1 MLGNQKRSTFLH
13 KIIFLAVTNFLF
25 YPVNGVS
32 SSVLSIHPTRDVFI
46 VHSFERNIKTL
57 ENDTNIGEEKEI
69 FMLNGCPYSL
79 EQIVS
84 SSIGSKSYSSLLP
97 SLHSNLHCGVGLRV
111 VDKKVNIDKPYVD
124 IIVHGYMEWLQF
136 FKTTL
141 CITFEL
147 VNDRGYKITE
157 ECLISMN
164 GNQTCLMR
172 LNIPLL
178 WFPTPD
184 TIQIDE
190 KMSRKN
196 LQNYQ
201 KLRGSYSISS
211 LHCYPPNR
219 QIPEKDDVLL
229 KTQMINLKN
238 TILDERYNWSISLK
252 SHQNI
257 SIENNSLSTFFIHFN
272 YQKYSNESGEIDK
285 LLQNGTL
292 YLKIKIKLPQI
303 FNLYKASTLSP
314 DVWDMR
320 IEKDNN
326 LHNKITFILW
336 LNNYEAIKNGWEGTL
351 FGMIIQSNDHNKN
364 NVETIFDKN
373 IDDKNNKSILLQWSI
388 QGTVIGNDIVNETKI
403 SDILNNSKK
412 RQVNTSLLVYGDE
425 IEKLGIISKHNQI
438 INIAI
443 LSNSQISSSLKIFG
457 IYNSGNFYEIS
468 SNVHCTSSEP
478 KILKTSPSCAMIY
491 VDGSESRGSSDII
504 ITAKYYDISN
514 KINFIVWYPKFPLK
528 IWIEDDI
535 LNSIQ
540 DWSVAVW
547 KWLSRRKKRKRREAK
562 TFACRERFQQTEV
575 KVLSNFYYTNQKT
588 GEEIYLSQNREK
600 YFDITPLVINKLT
613 IENESIAD
621 IRRIHDKLNIL
632 PKKSGVS
639 KVIFK
644 KSHIP
649 IELAS
654 TTITISNEP
663 VSINNLW
670 LEPVVNIV
678 HYIETTNN
686 EQYFH
691 LHKIVKNEFNS
702 RYERGILN
710 IGLKFSDTHYL
721 PLADVPSHEYIMNI
735 QSNDGERILAINKKY
750 NHGVP
755 ELIALSDISDVQL
768 TITVKSQETCKGIDS
783 PPLING
789 QLVIP
794 IFFPIED
801 SKRIEVNIINEDDD
815 EDKRIKQVEELFKKV
830 ESIEDDKKNNFL
842 LSVHPFILF
851 IFLLLSIILII
862 QIINCSGDKLHNG
875 YEKLVA
881 PIFARLNSSSS
892 LSDIQKTEDSSKEWI
907 WLPRNSIQKP
917 SKNFSFGSQYSN
929 KSTIGLGEKFSS
941 GSSPDDNLNRSIS
954 VSYRG
959 SEISVFLSPN
969 ASMAVPEKNSQSN
982 NYFQYASWR
991 TGRKNGKNRGYYC
1004 NMESSNS
1011 ETNLKKWNTD
1021 HRLTHPIIPAHGI
1034 SNYEYTQPSEKII
1047 AGWKEYRNNSNGK
1060 NKLVHLPQCSF
1071 EEASRA
1077 SPTYDSDEELLLDRP
1092 MKTGDLINRYF
1103 LENGSMTRSLKN
1115 DSISLS
1121 SQRTLGQQQ
1130 KPIDKRSLYLKES
1143 VA

>member
-1 MLGNQKRSTFLH
+1 MLDIRRRSTLLH
-13 KIIFLAVTNFLF
+13 KIIFLIVINFF
-25 YPVNGVS
+25 FHPANGVS

-46 VHSFERNIKTL
+46 VHSFERNIKRQ

-69 FMLNGCPYSL
+69 FMLNGCPHSL
-79 EQIVS
+79 EQVVS

-97 SLHSNLHCGVGLRV
+97 SLHSNFHCGIGLRV
-111 VDKKVNIDKPYVD
+111 VDRKVNIDKPYVD
-124 IIVHGYMEWLQF
+124 VIVHGYIEWLQF

-147 VNDRGYKITE
+147 INDRGYKIKE

-164 GNQTCLMR
+164 GNQTCLLR

-184 TIQIDE
+184 TIQIDD

-201 KLRGSYSISS
+201 KLKGSYSISP

-229 KTQMINLKN
+229 KTQMINLEN

-252 SHQNI
+252 SHPNI

-272 YQKYSNESGEIDK
+272 YQKYENKSSEIDK
-285 LLQNGTL
+285 LIQNGTL
-292 YLKIKIKLPQI
+292 YLKIKIILPKI
-303 FNLYKASTLSP
+303 FNLHTASTLSP
-314 DVWDMR
+314 DVWGMR
-320 IEKDNN
+320 IERDDILKK
-326 LHNKITFILW
+326 KITFILW

-351 FGMIIQSNDHNKN
+351 FGMTIQSNYYNKN
-364 NVETIFDKN
+364 SVETIFSKN
-373 IDDKNNKSILLQWSI
+373 IDNKNNNTTTLQWSL
-388 QGTVIGNDIVNETKI
+388 QGTVIKNNITNETKI
-403 SDILNNSKK
+403 IDILNNSKK
-412 RQVNTSLLVYGDE
+412 RQVNTSLLIYDDE
-425 IEKLGIISKHNQI
+425 IEKLGIICKHNQI
-438 INIAI
+438 INTAT
-443 LSNSQISSSLKIFG
+443 LSNLQISSSLKIFG
-457 IYNSGNFYEIS
+457 IYNSGKFYEMS
-468 SNVHCTSSEP
+468 SNVQCTSSEP
-478 KILKTSPSCAMIY
+478 KILKTSPSCGMIY
-491 VDGSESRGSSDII
+491 VDGSESRGSNDII
-504 ITAKYYDISN
+504 ITAKYHNIYN
-514 KINFIVWYPKFPLK
+514 KANFIVWYPKFPLK

-547 KWLSRRKKRKRREAK
+547 KWLSRRKKRREAK

-575 KVLSNFYYTNQKT
+575 KLLSNFYYVNQNT
-588 GEEIYLSQNREK
+588 GEEIYLSQNKEK
-600 YFDITPLVINKLT
+600 YFDITPLVMNKLT

-621 IRRIHDKLNIL
+621 IRRIHDKLIIL
-632 PKKSGVS
+632 PKKNGVS
-639 KVIFK
+639 KVVFK
-644 KSHIP
+644 NSYIP

-670 LEPVVNIV
+670 LEPIINII
-678 HYIETTNN
+678 HHLETTHN
-686 EQYFH
+686 EQFFQ

-702 RYERGILN
+702 QYERGILN
-710 IGLKFSDTHYL
+710 IGLKFSDKHYL
-721 PLADVPSHEYIMNI
+721 PLADVPNHEYIINI

-768 TITVKSQETCKGIDS
+768 TVNIKSQETCKGIDAA
-783 PPLING
+783 PLING

-801 SKRIEVNIINEDDD
+801 SKRIEVSIINEDD
-815 EDKRIKQVEELFKKV
+815 EESKRIKQVEELFKKV
-830 ESIEDDKKNNFL
+830 ESIEDDKKNNL
-842 LSVHPFILF
+842 LLNVHPFILF

-881 PIFARLNSSSS
+881 PIFARLNSNTS
-892 LSDIQKTEDSSKEWI
+892 LSDVQKIEDSSKEWI
-907 WLPRNSIQKP
+907 WLPRNSTQKP
-917 SKNFSFGSQYSN
+917 SKNSSFGSQYSN
-929 KSTIGLGEKFSS
+929 KSTVGLGEKFSS
-941 GSSPDDNLNRSIS
+941 GSSPDDNLNKSIS
-954 VSYRG
+954 VSYKG

-969 ASMAVPEKNSQSN
+969 ASMAVPERNPQSN

-991 TGRKNGKNRGYYC
+991 TGRKNGKNKSYYC

-1034 SNYEYTQPSEKII
+1034 SNYEYNQPSEKII
-1047 AGWKEYRNNSNGK
+1047 ADWREYKYNNKEK
-1060 NKLVHLPQCSF
+1060 NKLVHIPQCSF
-1071 EEASRA
+1071 EEPSRA

-1092 MKTGDLINRYF
+1092 MKTGDLIHKYF
-1103 LENGSMTRSLKN
+1103 LENGSITRSIKN
-1115 DSISLS
+1115 DTTSLS

-1130 KPIDKRSLYLKES
+1130 RSIDKRSFHVKES